1 MQWRGSIVDKREYK
15 KVNNEVVNLMRED
28 FLANY
33 KKDPDLFVKFS
44 PRSQDGLNR
53 LVIATIVYFYQGLL
67 FEAC

>member
-1 MQWRGSIVDKREYK
+1 
-15 KVNNEVVNLMRED
+15 MRED